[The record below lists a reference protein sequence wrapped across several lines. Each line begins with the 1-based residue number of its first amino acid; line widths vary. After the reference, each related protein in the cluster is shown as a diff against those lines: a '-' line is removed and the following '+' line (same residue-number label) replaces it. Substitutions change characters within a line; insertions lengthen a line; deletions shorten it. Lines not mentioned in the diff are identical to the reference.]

1 MNWQPPAGTSPQSHV
16 ESLLDTTEYRI
27 STAFDALG
35 LLKTLRYPDDVE
47 SRRRELRPGYDRSA
61 ALVRVELDGA
71 TFVERIAYNARGQ
84 RTLVAY
90 GNGTMTRYAY
100 DAKTFRPTRLRSE
113 RFIRSSPLTFRPSGA
128 ALQDLAYDY
137 DLVGNIMAIRDR
149 APESGVPNTS
159 LGTEALDRTFAYD
172 PLYRL
177 LSATG
182 RESDASPPFPWDG
195 APRGHDLTR
204 TRAYAEGY
212 QYDREGNLT
221 RLRHLADGGGFT
233 RELILA
239 PGSNRLAATS
249 VGDDRL
255 DYGYDANG
263 NLIGETTSRHFEWD
277 HSDRMRV
284 FRAQAGDAAPSLHAH
299 YLYDSTGSRV
309 KKLVRKQSGA
319 VETTVYVDGIFEHQR
334 LREGKAVTENNTLH
348 VKDDERRIALVR
360 VGAPFPD
367 DATPAVKYHLP
378 DHLGS
383 SSVVVDDAGAFVN
396 REEFTPY
403 GQTSFGGFARKRYR
417 FTGKERDEESGLNY
431 HQARY
436 YAPWLGRWT
445 SCDPAGLRGGSNL
458 YAYARANPVRFVDP
472 SGLQPNPR
480 EEWLSLSQALNNTKT
495 EMTNAAQDLANAVQN
510 YQRLLNDATTS
521 RRPPASCL
529 RSTER
534 RGSGPRRCARLCGR
548 A

>member
-1 MNWQPPAGTSPQSHV
+1 M
-16 ESLLDTTEYRI
+16 
-27 STAFDALG
+27 
-35 LLKTLRYPDDVE
+35 
-47 SRRRELRPGYDRSA
+47 
-61 ALVRVELDGA
+61 
-71 TFVERIAYNARGQ
+71 
-84 RTLVAY
+84 
-90 GNGTMTRYAY
+90 
-100 DAKTFRPTRLRSE
+100 
-113 RFIRSSPLTFRPSGA
+113 
-128 ALQDLAYDY
+128 
-137 DLVGNIMAIRDR
+137 
-149 APESGVPNTS
+149 
-159 LGTEALDRTFAYD
+159 
-172 PLYRL
+172 
-177 LSATG
+177 
-182 RESDASPPFPWDG
+182 
-195 APRGHDLTR
+195 
-204 TRAYAEGY
+204 
-212 QYDREGNLT
+212 
-221 RLRHLADGGGFT
+221 
-233 RELILA
+233 
-239 PGSNRLAATS
+239 
-249 VGDDRL
+249 
-255 DYGYDANG
+255 
-263 NLIGETTSRHFEWD
+263 
-277 HSDRMRV
+277 
-284 FRAQAGDAAPSLHAH
+284 
-299 YLYDSTGSRV
+299 

-334 LREGKAVTENNTLH
+334 IREGKAVTENNTLH

-403 GQTSFGGFARKRYR
+403 GETSFGGFARKRYR

-458 YAYARANPVRFVDP
+458 YAYARANPLRFVDP

-510 YQRLLNDATTS
+510 YQRLLNDATNS

-548 A
+548 AVEPASRVSRSDTRVSPASW